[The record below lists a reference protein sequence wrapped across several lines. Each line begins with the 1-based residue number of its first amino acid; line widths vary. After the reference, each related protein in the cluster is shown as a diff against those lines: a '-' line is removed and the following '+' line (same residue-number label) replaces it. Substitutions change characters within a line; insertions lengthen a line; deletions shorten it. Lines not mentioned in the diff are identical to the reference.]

1 MENAV
6 SIRTSVARAS
16 ALSESL
22 LIDRVRLLALDLKR
36 IDTQLRAGLGL
47 ALLTLWAVLLAWA
60 VGLAFA
66 VALLTRWFELPVA
79 IAIVWG
85 VQVLVA
91 IILGVAAAR
100 HVTKLGARLAQ
111 IGRDAVDPTPKED
124 AS

>member
-6 SIRTSVARAS
+6 SIRTSVARVS

-22 LIDRVRLLALDLKR
+22 LIDRVRLLAIDVKR
-36 IDTQLRAGLGL
+36 IDTQIRASIGL
-47 ALLTLWAVLLAWA
+47 ALFTLWAFLLAWA

-66 VALLTRWFELPVA
+66 AALLTRWFELPVA

-85 VQVLVA
+85 AQVLIAA
-91 IILGVAAAR
+91 ILASAAAR
-100 HVTKLGARLAQ
+100 RLTKLGARLAE